1 MEMCSL
7 THFARKQREITD
19 IDKKKFETVYELCD
33 TDKKGYL
40 NREDLK
46 MAVVMLFGYKPSKSE
61 TNMLMDQAQAKDS
74 PGVCIEMF
82 MCLMGKKLSSDDH
95 YQQTRQI
102 FNTFDVNWFYIR
114 RGVSVCQVTVM
125 INSEVNGPGTV
136 FINPLTRHYRRG
148 PLCVTTAGFFNG
160 CLKLHP
166 QSIFYGHGFLKLEDF
181 RTAFSRVA
189 PRLPERTVLEA
200 FRLRRGKGRGNTV
213 QLTPEVSLQVPG
225 PPQGVARVR

>member
-46 MAVVMLFGYKPSKSE
+46 MAVVMLFGYKPSKTVKVSKVRQLVGVVVLRKQWHCNFLASCFLAIKYVENRHMSE

-74 PGVCIEMF
+74 PG
-82 MCLMGKKLSSDDH
+82 
-95 YQQTRQI
+95 R
-102 FNTFDVNWFYIR
+102 
-114 RGVSVCQVTVM
+114 
-125 INSEVNGPGTV
+125 
-136 FINPLTRHYRRG
+136 
-148 PLCVTTAGFFNG
+148 
-160 CLKLHP
+160 
-166 QSIFYGHGFLKLEDF
+166 GFLKLEDF

-200 FRLRRGKGRGNTV
+200 FRLADQDSDGH
-213 QLTPEVSLQVPG
+213 VSFRDFECVISYGQ
-225 PPQGVARVR
+225 ANS

>member
-102 FNTFDVNWFYIR
+102 FNTFDVNCR
-114 RGVSVCQVTVM
+114 
-125 INSEVNGPGTV
+125 
-136 FINPLTRHYRRG
+136 
-148 PLCVTTAGFFNG
+148 
-160 CLKLHP
+160 
-166 QSIFYGHGFLKLEDF
+166 GFLKLEDF

-200 FRLRRGKGRGNTV
+200 FRLVDQDSDGH
-213 QLTPEVSLQVPG
+213 VSFRDFECVISYGQ
-225 PPQGVARVR
+225 ANS

>member
-166 QSIFYGHGFLKLEDF
+166 QSIFYGVMLDTVCVCVCVCVFACVRVCACALYTCVCVHCMPVCVVCVCLHVCVCVIHGILLDCI
-181 RTAFSRVA
+181 
-189 PRLPERTVLEA
+189 
-200 FRLRRGKGRGNTV
+200 NN
-213 QLTPEVSLQVPG
+213 
-225 PPQGVARVR
+225 

>member
-74 PGVCIEMF
+74 PG
-82 MCLMGKKLSSDDH
+82 
-95 YQQTRQI
+95 R
-102 FNTFDVNWFYIR
+102 
-114 RGVSVCQVTVM
+114 
-125 INSEVNGPGTV
+125 
-136 FINPLTRHYRRG
+136 
-148 PLCVTTAGFFNG
+148 
-160 CLKLHP
+160 
-166 QSIFYGHGFLKLEDF
+166 GFLKLEDF

-200 FRLRRGKGRGNTV
+200 FRLADQDSDGH
-213 QLTPEVSLQVPG
+213 VSFRDFECVISYGQ
-225 PPQGVARVR
+225 ATAN

>member
-46 MAVVMLFGYKPSKSE
+46 MAVVMLFGYKPSKTVKVSKVRQLVGVVVLRKQWHCNFLASCFLAIKYVENRHMSE

-102 FNTFDVNWFYIR
+102 FNTFDVNCR
-114 RGVSVCQVTVM
+114 
-125 INSEVNGPGTV
+125 
-136 FINPLTRHYRRG
+136 
-148 PLCVTTAGFFNG
+148 
-160 CLKLHP
+160 
-166 QSIFYGHGFLKLEDF
+166 GFLKLEDF

-200 FRLRRGKGRGNTV
+200 FRLADQDSDGH
-213 QLTPEVSLQVPG
+213 VSFRDFECVISYGQ
-225 PPQGVARVR
+225 ATAN

>member
-46 MAVVMLFGYKPSKSE
+46 MAVVMLFGYKPSKTVKVSKVRQLVGVVVLRKQWHCNFLASCFLAIKYVENRHMSE

-102 FNTFDVNWFYIR
+102 FNTFDVNCR
-114 RGVSVCQVTVM
+114 
-125 INSEVNGPGTV
+125 
-136 FINPLTRHYRRG
+136 
-148 PLCVTTAGFFNG
+148 
-160 CLKLHP
+160 
-166 QSIFYGHGFLKLEDF
+166 GFLKLEDF

-200 FRLRRGKGRGNTV
+200 FRCV
-213 QLTPEVSLQVPG
+213 
-225 PPQGVARVR
+225 

>member
-7 THFARKQREITD
+7 THFVRKQREITD
-19 IDKKKFETVYELCD
+19 IDKKKFETYHSCSETRGSGMPRQAEFSSQVYELCD

-95 YQQTRQI
+95 YQKTRQI
-102 FNTFDVNWFYIR
+102 FNTFDVNCR
-114 RGVSVCQVTVM
+114 
-125 INSEVNGPGTV
+125 
-136 FINPLTRHYRRG
+136 
-148 PLCVTTAGFFNG
+148 
-160 CLKLHP
+160 
-166 QSIFYGHGFLKLEDF
+166 GFLKLEDF

-200 FRLRRGKGRGNTV
+200 FRCV
-213 QLTPEVSLQVPG
+213 
-225 PPQGVARVR
+225 

>member
-46 MAVVMLFGYKPSKSE
+46 MAVVMLFGYKPSKTVKVSKVRQLVGVVVLRKQWHCNFLASCFLAIKYVENRHMSE

-102 FNTFDVNWFYIR
+102 FNTFDVNCR
-114 RGVSVCQVTVM
+114 
-125 INSEVNGPGTV
+125 
-136 FINPLTRHYRRG
+136 
-148 PLCVTTAGFFNG
+148 
-160 CLKLHP
+160 
-166 QSIFYGHGFLKLEDF
+166 GFLKLEDF

-200 FRLRRGKGRGNTV
+200 FRLADQDSDGH
-213 QLTPEVSLQVPG
+213 VSFRDFECVISYGQ
-225 PPQGVARVR
+225 ANS

>member
-46 MAVVMLFGYKPSKSE
+46 MAVVMLFGYKPSKVSKVKQLVGVVVLRKQGHCNFLASCFFLAIKYVENRHMSE

-74 PGVCIEMF
+74 P
-82 MCLMGKKLSSDDH
+82 
-95 YQQTRQI
+95 
-102 FNTFDVNWFYIR
+102 
-114 RGVSVCQVTVM
+114 
-125 INSEVNGPGTV
+125 
-136 FINPLTRHYRRG
+136 
-148 PLCVTTAGFFNG
+148 
-160 CLKLHP
+160 
-166 QSIFYGHGFLKLEDF
+166 GHGFLKLEDF

-200 FRLRRGKGRGNTV
+200 FRLADQDSDGH
-213 QLTPEVSLQVPG
+213 VSFRDFECVISYGQ
-225 PPQGVARVR
+225 ANS

>member
-102 FNTFDVNWFYIR
+102 FNTFDVN
-114 RGVSVCQVTVM
+114 C
-125 INSEVNGPGTV
+125 
-136 FINPLTRHYRRG
+136 
-148 PLCVTTAGFFNG
+148 
-160 CLKLHP
+160 
-166 QSIFYGHGFLKLEDF
+166 HGFLKLEDF

-200 FRLRRGKGRGNTV
+200 FRVVFQTK
-213 QLTPEVSLQVPG
+213 QLQVCLLSFLNG
-225 PPQGVARVR
+225 TARRAKKGTPVEDFSLSYKSALKLLRNCATPVIPLI

>member
-102 FNTFDVNWFYIR
+102 FNTFDVN
-114 RGVSVCQVTVM
+114 C
-125 INSEVNGPGTV
+125 
-136 FINPLTRHYRRG
+136 
-148 PLCVTTAGFFNG
+148 
-160 CLKLHP
+160 
-166 QSIFYGHGFLKLEDF
+166 HGFLKLEDF

-200 FRLRRGKGRGNTV
+200 FRRVMAEYIAFHEQTAWQADHLLRECSKEPRLRRGKGRGNTV

-225 PPQGVARVR
+225 PPQGVA

>member
-74 PGVCIEMF
+74 PG
-82 MCLMGKKLSSDDH
+82 
-95 YQQTRQI
+95 
-102 FNTFDVNWFYIR
+102 
-114 RGVSVCQVTVM
+114 
-125 INSEVNGPGTV
+125 
-136 FINPLTRHYRRG
+136 
-148 PLCVTTAGFFNG
+148 
-160 CLKLHP
+160 
-166 QSIFYGHGFLKLEDF
+166 HGFLKLEDF

-200 FRLRRGKGRGNTV
+200 FRLADQDSDGH
-213 QLTPEVSLQVPG
+213 VSFRDFECVISYGQ
-225 PPQGVARVR
+225 ANS